1 MWMFTAAAF
10 PDDLSKIWISLLW
23 FILAAIVAYSRVVA
37 MRHHVRDAI
46 VGAILAI
53 AIAFLA
59 HQF

>member
-1 MWMFTAAAF
+1 M
-10 PDDLSKIWISLLW
+10 DILLW

-37 MRHHVRDAI
+37 MRHHVRDVI
-46 VGAILAI
+46 VGAILGI